1 MRKYY
6 MLLAASIACEVFGT
20 SMLKA
25 SNGFTD
31 PLLTVLFIAGYLAC
45 FTFLTFA
52 LKGLPLGA
60 AYGIWSGVGVAAV
73 SIIGAIV
80 WHDPINIVVLL
91 GIALVIVGVVLL
103 ETSTGKNE
111 DDDANKADISASA

>member
-6 MLLAASIACEVFGT
+6 LLLVASIACEVFGT

-25 SNGFTD
+25 SNGFSD
-31 PLLTVLFIAGYLAC
+31 PVLTMLFIAGYLAC
-45 FTFLTFA
+45 FTLLTFA

-73 SIIGAIV
+73 SVIGAVV
-80 WHDPINIVVLL
+80 WHDPFNLVVLL
-91 GIALVIVGVVLL
+91 GIALVIMGVVLL
-103 ETSTGKNE
+103 ETSSGKNPDGPAPKHKTAE
-111 DDDANKADISASA
+111 

>member
-6 MLLAASIACEVFGT
+6 LLLAASIACEVFGT

-25 SNGFTD
+25 SDGFTN
-31 PLLTVLFIAGYLAC
+31 PVLTVLFILGYLAC

-80 WHDPINIVVLL
+80 WHDPFNLVVLL
-91 GIALVIVGVVLL
+91 GIGLVIVGVVLL
-103 ETSTGKNE
+103 ETSGGKKSA
-111 DDDANKADISASA
+111 DDAAA